1 MRVVIV
7 TESFPPDVNGVAH
20 CALQTA
26 RHLVE
31 RGHTPDSLTEGV
43 GARSGDGWRG
53 WAALLA
59 PSLSAGP
66 VQFTDL
72 AVSGARTRA
81 CPSVSCPPRCGS
93 GPTWRPSSSA
103 STTPCAAPS
112 TSVT

>member
-1 MRVVIV
+1 MAVQLNHTIV
-7 TESFPPDVNGVAH
+7 HAH
-20 CALQTA
+20 DKQATA

-43 GARSGDGWRG
+43 EARSGDGWRG

-81 CPSVSCPPRCGS
+81 CPSVSCPPRCGCAPRVAS
-93 GPTWRPSSSA
+93 RSRWPNPTGRP
-103 STTPCAAPS
+103 CR
-112 TSVT
+112 